1 MPELERSNFTEFWIT
16 EILGPQDT
24 VIIHVG
30 TNDLKRSINLDYVM
44 GVVYSLVNTAKS
56 KFPNSKIVL
65 SGVLRRTDMAWR
77 RIGALND
84 RYDWIAKALGVTFV
98 DADSWLEDWDFVRD
112 GLHINRR
119 GARRLSQL

>member
-1 MPELERSNFTEFWIT
+1 LPELERSNFTEFWIT

-56 KFPNSKIVL
+56 
-65 SGVLRRTDMAWR
+65 
-77 RIGALND
+77 
-84 RYDWIAKALGVTFV
+84 
-98 DADSWLEDWDFVRD
+98 
-112 GLHINRR
+112 
-119 GARRLSQL
+119 

>member
-1 MPELERSNFTEFWIT
+1 
-16 EILGPQDT
+16 
-24 VIIHVG
+24 
-30 TNDLKRSINLDYVM
+30 M